1 MMPLLGG
8 RLLPMVS
15 SVMLLGSA
23 ALLESSHR
31 QLAAAPTVSAAPT
44 AVADTKALTGYI
56 RQWES
61 PFTVAETVRRL
72 RAGFQQQ
79 GFEIRAELNHQRTA
93 REQGRRIPAN
103 TALLVSKPSLDA
115 VVLAAN
121 PLANLF
127 LPFTIAVWDQ
137 AGTTRIGYWDPKTD
151 IAALLE
157 IKQGE
162 AAAALADLQE
172 ILADVIK
179 ETLP

>member
-1 MMPLLGG
+1 MLRNLL
-8 RLLPMVS
+8 RSPRHNDLPTLVTT
-15 SVMLLGSA
+15 LGT
-23 ALLESSHR
+23 EVDDPVRTTDH
-31 QLAAAPTVSAAPT
+31 
-44 AVADTKALTGYI
+44 I
-56 RQWES
+56 RQWVS

-72 RAGFQQQ
+72 HAGFQQQ
-79 GFEIRAELNHQRTA
+79 GFEIRAELNHQRMA

-103 TALLVSKPSLDA
+103 TALLISKPSLDA

-137 AGTTRIGYWDPKTD
+137 AGTTRIGYWNPKTD